1 MKDSTVSLD
10 SNTARTAFWAVLAAG
25 TLAVL
30 AGRAQAQDL
39 DPITYSPPAVT
50 TVGHDLATSA
60 PIEEVTV
67 TARID
72 ADKETLRND
81 SGVVLLNDRVE
92 EAALKACHSA
102 DQFASPGGA
111 CVRGAMRSA
120 APQVKAAIAQA
131 RTSSAAN

>member
-1 MKDSTVSLD
+1 MQDSIVSLD
-10 SNTARTAFWAVLAAG
+10 SNTVRTAFWAVLAGG
-25 TLAVL
+25 TLTVL
-30 AGRAQAQDL
+30 AGRAHAQDL
-39 DPITYSPPAVT
+39 DPITYSPPTVT
-50 TVGHDLATSA
+50 KIGRDLATDA
-60 PIEEVTV
+60 PIEEITV

-72 ADKETLRND
+72 ADQETLRND

-111 CVRGAMRSA
+111 CVRSAMKSA

-131 RTSSAAN
+131 RAGSAAS